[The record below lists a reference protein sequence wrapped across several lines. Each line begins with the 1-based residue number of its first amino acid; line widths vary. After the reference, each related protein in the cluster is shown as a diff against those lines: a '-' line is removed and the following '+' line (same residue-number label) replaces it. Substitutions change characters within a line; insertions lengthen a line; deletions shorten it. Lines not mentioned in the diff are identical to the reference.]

1 MSKTHWIASAATLLA
16 ASGLASAQNYDVSI
30 DQKVVLQTI
39 QTGNT
44 PLTAGKSTIIR
55 ASLSSTGSIPAGM
68 AIDGICRVFVGGVE
82 IPESPLYSQNG
93 PLIPA
98 GNPNLINLDDSLN
111 FYFIPPVSSQV
122 SFVIE
127 VNPAGP
133 NQVPETNFNN
143 NTHSSGTF
151 DFQCRNTPE
160 VIFVPIDYR
169 PSGGSTPNL
178 PDPALI
184 EPGVG
189 DNFIQGIYPGSD
201 WEYRP
206 YDNGSKLWT
215 SSLSGT
221 GSSLNASL
229 IAEMQ
234 LMNPKPDFMYGW
246 VPGSLSYNG
255 QASGSPGLSGIGNT
269 QPIRHQRTF
278 AHELGHLFGKS
289 HNNTSISTIG
299 VDVESH
305 LAITESLPQIKDGG
319 KKDIMAAGLLTNAAW
334 VASSNYNFF
343 FNHSKFQC
351 PTLAATAAVQ
361 PKGMYIGGLFDR
373 TTGSFSL
380 DHSFTVE
387 GVRTEQPVAI
397 SESDLELFF
406 LGSGNGSN
414 VLAHLGLASHTESC
428 STVGLESLAAPFSA
442 SLPSHIAPRDVMAV
456 EVRDRSGNVL
466 AHLDRSPN
474 VPQVEFTAPR
484 PSELIPAT
492 LTLEWTAADAD
503 GDSLRQYLRYS
514 PDGSRLMP
522 LGMDIQ
528 GTSFT
533 VDMKN
538 LPRLQ
543 TGKGFFELVVSDG
556 LNTTTTRTA
565 ILRPTLQLG
574 TLPGAV
580 PTSYILT
587 PDNNK
592 TFPKASTVLL
602 HCSAWDLEDR
612 GLTGASVVWSS
623 NIDGQIATGRVT
635 STADLSVGTHLI
647 TVTATDSDGQTASD
661 RTRVTII
668 DRALPGFTVT
678 CQANLAFGGPGSSL
692 LEVCGGDLSTGT
704 TADLTL
710 TGAATSAPMWLLIG
724 GVNNPT
730 PFLGGT
736 ILPTP
741 TTNIFSA
748 STDAAGEFSVTGI
761 AGGIGPASL
770 FAQVVYL
777 DTAQL
782 LGIGISNAIRVD
794 FLP

>member
-1 MSKTHWIASAATLLA
+1 LSKTHWIACAATLFA

-30 DQKVVLQTI
+30 AEKVVLQTI
-39 QTGNT
+39 QTGST

-55 ASLSSTGSIPAGM
+55 ASLSSTGTIPAGM

-122 SFVIE
+122 KFVIE

-143 NTHSSGTF
+143 NTSSGGTF
-151 DFQCRNTPE
+151 NFQCRDTPE

-189 DNFIQGIYPGSD
+189 DNFIQGIFPGSD

-215 SSLSGT
+215 SSLSGS
-221 GSSLNASL
+221 GSSLNSSL
-229 IAEMQ
+229 ISELQ
-234 LMNPKPDFMYGW
+234 LMNPKPDFIYGW
-246 VPGSLSYNG
+246 VPGSLPYNG
-255 QASGSPGLSGIGNT
+255 QASGVPGLSGIGNT
-269 QPIRHQRTF
+269 QVIRHQRTF

-289 HNNTSISTIG
+289 HNTTSINTIG

-305 LAITESLPQIKDGG
+305 LAITQSLPQIKDGG

-351 PTLAATAAVQ
+351 PTLALTAAVQ
-361 PKGMYIGGLFDR
+361 PKGMYLGGVFDR
-373 TTGSFSL
+373 TTGAFSL
-380 DHSFTVE
+380 NHSFTLE
-387 GVRTEQPVAI
+387 GIRTEQPVAM
-397 SESDLELFF
+397 SEADLEIVF
-406 LGSGNGSN
+406 LGAGSGRTA
-414 VLAHLGLASHTESC
+414 LAHIGLASHAESC
-428 STVGLESLAAPFSA
+428 STVGLQSLAAPFAA
-442 SLPSHIAPRDVMAV
+442 SLPNHIAPRDVMAV
-456 EVRDRSGNVL
+456 EIRDRSGKVL
-466 AHLDRSPN
+466 SRLDRTDN
-474 VPQVEFTAPR
+474 APQVAFTSPR
-484 PSELIPAT
+484 PSELIPSSF
-492 LTLEWTAADAD
+492 LLEWTATDAD
-503 GDSLRQYLRYS
+503 GDSMRQYLRYS

-528 GTSFT
+528 GTSFA
-533 VDMKN
+533 VDMKS

-543 TGKGFFELVVSDG
+543 TGKGYFELVVSDG
-556 LNTTTTRTA
+556 LNTTATRTA
-565 ILRPTLQLG
+565 LLRPTLQLG
-574 TLPGAV
+574 TLPGAK
-580 PTSYILT
+580 PTTYILT
-587 PDNNK
+587 PDTSK
-592 TFPKASTVLL
+592 VFPKAATVLL

-623 NIDGQIATGRVT
+623 DLDGQIATGRVT
-635 STADLSVGTHLI
+635 STANLSVGNHLV
-647 TVTATDSDGQTASD
+647 TVVVTDSDGQSVFD
-661 RTRVTII
+661 RTRITIT
-668 DRALPGFTVT
+668 DRDLPGNTVT

-692 LEVCGGDLSTGT
+692 LEVCGGDLSSGT

-710 TGAATSAPMWLLIG
+710 TGAASSAPMWLLVG

-730 PFLGGT
+730 PLFGGT
-736 ILPTP
+736 ILPSP
-741 TTNIFSA
+741 AANIFSA
-748 STDAAGEFSVTGI
+748 FTDAAGEFTVTGI
-761 AGGIGPASL
+761 NGGGGPASI
-770 FAQVVYL
+770 FAQIVYL
-777 DTAQL
+777 DGGQVQGL
-782 LGIGISNAIRVD
+782 GISNAIRVD